1 MQAGNGNPRVRAM
14 ARATATAA
22 FILIGFRG
30 LWAALPGDALL
41 DFGSFVASGR
51 AAAQSQDAYGIHPLT
66 FHVVLPGFESFNPN
80 LNPPIS
86 VLVFQL
92 FDIVDPHTG
101 FRIWWAVSLLCYA
114 ATVALLVRRYG
125 RSEKLLLTA
134 WAFALAGFW
143 DTLVLGQIYL
153 PLVLMAA
160 IAWLSLER
168 GRWRTASLL
177 IGLVIAFKPNFLV
190 WPAVL
195 LLAGHGRTAVGSF
208 AAAALISL
216 LPMPIYGAELYARW
230 IELVLTDSGRAAFL
244 TNVSMIGLTAR
255 MERPWLGSVLGL
267 LLLAGVAVWAWRR
280 RPPAVPASELAL
292 VAALLAS
299 PLAWVHYT
307 LFLMPV
313 ILRNRR
319 SAPMCLAAVML
330 TVPVWTVL
338 RLLTASP
345 WAIVTVGSLYAWA
358 TVLVLVALLARE
370 GDPAA
375 SPAEAAA
382 A

>member
-14 ARATATAA
+14 ARAAATAA

>member
-230 IELVLTDSGRAAFL
+230 IELVLSDSGRAAFL

>member
-14 ARATATAA
+14 ARAAATAA

-230 IELVLTDSGRAAFL
+230 IELVLSDSGRAAFL

-375 SPAEAAA
+375 SPAEAAVA
-382 A
+382 

>member
-195 LLAGHGRTAVGSF
+195 FLAGHGRTAVGSF

-230 IELVLTDSGRAAFL
+230 IELVLSDSGRAAFL

>member
-1 MQAGNGNPRVRAM
+1 MQAGHGNPRVRAM
-14 ARATATAA
+14 ARAAATAA

-230 IELVLTDSGRAAFL
+230 IELVLSDSGRAAFL

>member
-1 MQAGNGNPRVRAM
+1 M
-14 ARATATAA
+14 ARAAATAA

>member
-230 IELVLTDSGRAAFL
+230 IELVLSDSGRAAFL

-375 SPAEAAA
+375 SPAEAAVA
-382 A
+382 